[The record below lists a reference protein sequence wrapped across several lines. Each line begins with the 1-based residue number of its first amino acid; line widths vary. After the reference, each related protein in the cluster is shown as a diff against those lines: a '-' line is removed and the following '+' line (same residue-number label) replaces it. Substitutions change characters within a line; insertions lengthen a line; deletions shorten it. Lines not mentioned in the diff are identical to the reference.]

1 MKEIKQR
8 LQEALAAIEYYDNTN
23 TFLSP
28 LSESDTVC
36 QELIDKSRNQAETE
50 ITNLTKYLYELG
62 K

>member
-28 LSESDTVC
+28 LAESDTAC
-36 QELIDKSRNQAETE
+36 QELINTAMEQAATE